1 MTGQLGRLQAPATGE
16 LIDLSERTGVKN
28 LFVAQDHSLEQLLF
42 DRTVVG
48 SEFAK
53 HCLDGSR
60 FLIGCIDRAWLAR
73 PTTAELVLL
82 SKGLAYQMS
91 TAALLEVGVALPIN
105 LVATRRVDASS
116 EDALIEIPY
125 HRFDA
130 GGSDLVIADTVASGA
145 SICRALDEYR
155 LDHPVETITVLSFA
169 GSLMGARR
177 IERYCDAEGISACF
191 VFALAAFG
199 LADNGFDLSFLHAHN
214 RGPCVRRAGRSAVWG
229 PASVSRR
236 LGLRIPVNGA
246 RQVRT
251 TVVGRGRDMG
261 HARSPAV
268 RAPTRAGN
276 LGGGETGGSG
286 VPRSPPG
293 PPDPREPRRLIVP
306 LLSATFVWHERG
318 PWQ

>member
-199 LADNGFDLSFLHAHN
+199 LADNGFDLSFLHADTIAD
-214 RGPCVRRAGRSAVWG
+214 PAYVERAAQQFGGQPVSAVGWDFGSQSMAPDKYARLSWVEAEIWG
-229 PASVSRR
+229 MHAHPQFAHQLEPETWAEVR
-236 LGLRIPVNGA
+236 LEAAAYRDLRPDLPIHEN
-246 RQVRT
+246 
-251 TVVGRGRDMG
+251 RDG
-261 HARSPAV
+261 
-268 RAPTRAGN
+268 
-276 LGGGETGGSG
+276 
-286 VPRSPPG
+286 
-293 PPDPREPRRLIVP
+293 
-306 LLSATFVWHERG
+306 
-318 PWQ
+318 

>member
-125 HRFDA
+125 H
-130 GGSDLVIADTVASGA
+130 VIADTVASGA

-199 LADNGFDLSFLHAHN
+199 LADNGFDLSFLHADTIAD
-214 RGPCVRRAGRSAVWG
+214 PAYVERAAQQFGGQPVSAVGWDFGSQSMAPDKYARLSWVEAEIWG
-229 PASVSRR
+229 MHAHPQFA
-236 LGLRIPVNGA
+236 IHEN
-246 RQVRT
+246 
-251 TVVGRGRDMG
+251 RDG
-261 HARSPAV
+261 
-268 RAPTRAGN
+268 
-276 LGGGETGGSG
+276 
-286 VPRSPPG
+286 
-293 PPDPREPRRLIVP
+293 
-306 LLSATFVWHERG
+306 
-318 PWQ
+318 